1 MVDETLFDYLHMAI
15 VDYYS
20 KEDDKDSDSSML
32 YLSQIGKYMRR
43 GVCVDPFDCISLQA
57 TVLVTR

>member
-1 MVDETLFDYLHMAI
+1 MVDETLFDYLHMAV

-20 KEDDKDSDSSML
+20 KEDDNDGDSSTL
-32 YLSQIGKYMRR
+32 YLSQIGRHVVTCR
-43 GVCVDPFDCISLQA
+43 SVRLTFVCQA